1 MASLMLLHPRLV
13 LRVTAASRA
22 SFSQRSLL
30 PLSADVVA
38 SSHPYSTLGSSSSAA
53 DIISAWKTSILQKPV
68 LLERDTI
75 RPQTL
80 QMLSMTL
87 SKSTPPPPPL
97 STTSST
103 SSPSPSPLS
112 PFQPGTPLPVN
123 WHHVFFPPMI
133 GEGDLG
139 EDGYEMTHA
148 PPAPFLARMWAGG
161 GVEQN
166 PRNLLRVGQEMLMK
180 TKCTG
185 VDIKQ
190 SREGKVMVFVSLE
203 KLIENE
209 HGLALTDTRTLVYM
223 EKDKE
228 NPVTSKLVKPR
239 RQADVSLDIHPT
251 AIQLFR
257 YSALTFNSHRI
268 HFDHEYANKVEDHPA
283 CLVHGPLSATFMLES
298 LRQQLQP
305 GQVIKN
311 FRYRALSPLYVDQPI
326 KICSKK
332 MPLIPTMDAD
342 VQESYEVWVENP
354 QGGLAM
360 SGTVEVVH
368 EP

>member
-1 MASLMLLHPRLV
+1 MTSLMLAHSRLALRTSVSRGSTLLILTRRAAPVVSSLHHN
-13 LRVTAASRA
+13 TNS
-22 SFSQRSLL
+22 
-30 PLSADVVA
+30 
-38 SSHPYSTLGSSSSAA
+38 YSTSTSAA

-87 SKSTPPPPPL
+87 SK
-97 STTSST
+97 TT
-103 SSPSPSPLS
+103 PSPSSSSTFS
-112 PFQPGTPLPVN
+112 PGSPLPVN
-123 WHHVFFPPMI
+123 WHHVFFPPII
-133 GEGDLG
+133 GESDLG
-139 EDGYEMTHA
+139 QDGYEMTHA
-148 PPAPFLARMWAGG
+148 PLHGCGP
-161 GVEQN
+161 N
-166 PRNLLRVGQEMLMK
+166 PRNLLRVGQEMVMK
-180 TKCTG
+180 TKCTA

-203 KLIENE
+203 KMIENE
-209 HGLALTDTRTLVYM
+209 LGLALTDTRTLVYM

-228 NPVTSKLVKPR
+228 SPPSKPKLVKPR
-239 RQADVSLDIHPT
+239 RQADVTLDVHPT

-268 HFDHEYANKVEDHPA
+268 HFDHEYANNVEDHPA
-283 CLVHGPLSATFMLES
+283 CLVHGPLSATFMLET
-298 LRQQLQP
+298 LRQQHLKP

-332 MPLIPTMDAD
+332 MPVIPTMDAD
-342 VQESYEVWVENP
+342 VVDSYEVWVENP

-360 SGTVEVVH
+360 SGTVEIVQ